1 MNNNINYLYIILCS
15 LSFTLFYFAYKFASN
30 YISNIHLIILQYF
43 ILSTFFI
50 IYIIFKHKEFIKE
63 VNLRTIGYASVLGL
77 TSIFSAILLYIMLKS
92 ESFVKI
98 VSVLEPLIVIIS
110 VILGTVYLKDRLS
123 ITNIFGI
130 ILALIGIYLTIH

>member
-1 MNNNINYLYIILCS
+1 MYQYGKTVDKHGIIMTGINIIYIKYMNNNINYLYIILCS

-43 ILSTFFI
+43 ILSAFFI

-77 TSIFSAILLYIMLKS
+77 TSIFSAILLYN
-92 ESFVKI
+92 VKI
-98 VSVLEPLIVIIS
+98 RIIC
-110 VILGTVYLKDRLS
+110 
-123 ITNIFGI
+123 
-130 ILALIGIYLTIH
+130 

>member
-1 MNNNINYLYIILCS
+1 
-15 LSFTLFYFAYKFASN
+15 
-30 YISNIHLIILQYF
+30 
-43 ILSTFFI
+43 
-50 IYIIFKHKEFIKE
+50 
-63 VNLRTIGYASVLGL
+63 
-77 TSIFSAILLYIMLKS
+77 MLKS

>member
-1 MNNNINYLYIILCS
+1 M
-15 LSFTLFYFAYKFASN
+15 
-30 YISNIHLIILQYF
+30 
-43 ILSTFFI
+43 
-50 IYIIFKHKEFIKE
+50 
-63 VNLRTIGYASVLGL
+63 NLRTIGYASVLGL

>member
-15 LSFTLFYFAYKFASN
+15 LSFTLFYFAYKFASD

-43 ILSTFFI
+43 ILSAFFI

-77 TSIFSAILLYIMLKS
+77 TSIFSALLLYIMLKS

-130 ILALIGIYLTIH
+130 ILALIGVYLTIH